1 MPVSLET
8 TNESV
13 SKTHIC
19 KLASVSSAQNQS
31 CLRCFIWKTSPV
43 LLSYH
48 KMKKAVVIFGPTA
61 SGKTSLSIEI
71 ALKLDAEIV
80 SMDSQQIYKELFV
93 GTARPKAEDMKGIP
107 HHLIGHV
114 SVREEYNVS
123 MFLEEAKDAIEG
135 IISRGKLPILCG
147 GSYMWLM
154 MALDGFSKTPPKSDE
169 VRAELE
175 ELAKDKGV
183 PHLHSILSETDPE
196 SAGKISP
203 NDLKRL
209 VRALEIHKLTGKT
222 RSEIF
227 ASRDPLPF
235 DFARFAIFRPR
246 DELYNRINT
255 RVDDMVEDGLLAE
268 VKDLVDNGL
277 EPDVRRV
284 KSHGYPPLLDY
295 FAGKTGLKE
304 ALDEMRLVT
313 RHYAKRQMTFM
324 RSRKDM
330 MLLESPGTK
339 NIIEI
344 LEALKWTTQ
353 DSKG

>member
-1 MPVSLET
+1 M
-8 TNESV
+8 
-13 SKTHIC
+13 
-19 KLASVSSAQNQS
+19 
-31 CLRCFIWKTSPV
+31 WKNSPV
-43 LLSYH
+43 LLSCSH
-48 KMKKAVVIFGPTA
+48 MKKAVVIFGPTA
-61 SGKTSLSIEI
+61 SGKTSLSIDI

-80 SMDSQQIYKELFV
+80 SMDSQQIYKELFI
-93 GTARPKAEDMKGIP
+93 GTARPTNEEMKGIP

-123 MFLEEAKDAIEG
+123 RFLEEARDAIEG
-135 IISRGKLPILCG
+135 VISRGRLPIMCG

-175 ELAKDKGV
+175 ELAKEKGT
-183 PHLHSILSETDPE
+183 PYLHDMLAESDPE
-196 SAGKISP
+196 SAEKISP

-209 VRALEIHKLTGKT
+209 VRALEIYKLTGKT

-227 ASRDPLPF
+227 ADRDPLPF
-235 DFARFAIFRPR
+235 DFAKFAILRPR
-246 DELYNRINT
+246 DELYDRINT
-255 RVDDMVEDGLLAE
+255 RVDDMVDAGLLAE
-268 VKDLVDNGL
+268 VKDLVENGL

-295 FAGKTGLKE
+295 FAGRMGLRD

-313 RHYAKRQMTFM
+313 RHYAKRQLTFM
-324 RSRKDM
+324 RSRKDFV
-330 MLLESPGTK
+330 LLESPGAK

-353 DSKG
+353 DNKG